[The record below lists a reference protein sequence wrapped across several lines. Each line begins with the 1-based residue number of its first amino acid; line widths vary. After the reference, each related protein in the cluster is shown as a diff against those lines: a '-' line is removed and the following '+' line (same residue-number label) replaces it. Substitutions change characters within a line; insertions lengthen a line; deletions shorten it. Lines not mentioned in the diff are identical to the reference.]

1 MVSMLL
7 DAGADLEHRDT
18 VNSIQFSKAAMDR
31 IKSVKVAGILQKA
44 SLTKRVA
51 DSKPRG
57 VTQRAKRSSSEPRLK
72 KTADKEGAFH
82 SQSIKAGMKA
92 HIEGNLRSQNAGQ
105 ISVERTKQLV
115 AEAVSGAEG
124 DMFKEAQ
131 QMLTAASKDAYY
143 SLRQKVLAFTEY
155 KCAKSGLKINARKSS
170 SPAISIKLPNR
181 PRAPRQPSP
190 GLKSTTGSFAQE
202 DAKGEES
209 ELQSALY
216 RYSEGMTDSLTKNL
230 VDSQVAF
237 IRQQVVVRFKRSV
250 EIVKAEIQE
259 MVTEVGSI
267 MQSRLEKEIEAR
279 ILEVVNDNQ
288 AIREKRKVAFD
299 HSQMTK
305 TMQAMSQKEKNLL
318 SLDLAKLKQVA
329 FEESDLKPEDL
340 EESIGKQSVKVKLLT
355 KSLQHKYSKIREWRE
370 SRGDQRLASG

>member
-1 MVSMLL
+1 
-7 DAGADLEHRDT
+7 
-18 VNSIQFSKAAMDR
+18 
-31 IKSVKVAGILQKA
+31 
-44 SLTKRVA
+44 
-51 DSKPRG
+51 
-57 VTQRAKRSSSEPRLK
+57 
-72 KTADKEGAFH
+72 
-82 SQSIKAGMKA
+82 
-92 HIEGNLRSQNAGQ
+92 
-105 ISVERTKQLV
+105 
-115 AEAVSGAEG
+115 
-124 DMFKEAQ
+124 
-131 QMLTAASKDAYY
+131 
-143 SLRQKVLAFTEY
+143 
-155 KCAKSGLKINARKSS
+155 
-170 SPAISIKLPNR
+170 
-181 PRAPRQPSP
+181 
-190 GLKSTTGSFAQE
+190 
-202 DAKGEES
+202 
-209 ELQSALY
+209 
-216 RYSEGMTDSLTKNL
+216 MTDSLTKNL

-340 EESIGKQSVKVKLLT
+340 EESIGKQSVKVKSLT
-355 KSLQHKYSKIREWRE
+355 KSLQHKYSKRVEGEPRRSKA
-370 SRGDQRLASG
+370 SRRLMEFL